1 MAARAKSQV
10 ERGFSVS
17 DMLIHTSGAFA
28 GVSMVFAHM
37 RLSLGEFHAAVFKS
51 ASALQPGGILLVGK
65 MPSDSYVEA
74 ESGYDEARSCVEGSV
89 PFMRDVVLTMMMS
102 AQGQSK
108 FLVSMGGDCVREDRD
123 VSTEG
128 WEVLTG
134 GAAVCPSWEAEC
146 EGSSSST
153 ISPGY
158 EGQSG
163 PRGREKLWSC
173 SILVFGW

>member
-17 DMLIHTSGAFA
+17 DMLIHTSSGAFA
-28 GVSMVFAHM
+28 GVFMVFAHV

-89 PFMRDVVLTMMMS
+89 PFMRYVVLTMMM
-102 AQGQSK
+102 
-108 FLVSMGGDCVREDRD
+108 
-123 VSTEG
+123 
-128 WEVLTG
+128 
-134 GAAVCPSWEAEC
+134 
-146 EGSSSST
+146 
-153 ISPGY
+153 
-158 EGQSG
+158 
-163 PRGREKLWSC
+163 
-173 SILVFGW
+173 